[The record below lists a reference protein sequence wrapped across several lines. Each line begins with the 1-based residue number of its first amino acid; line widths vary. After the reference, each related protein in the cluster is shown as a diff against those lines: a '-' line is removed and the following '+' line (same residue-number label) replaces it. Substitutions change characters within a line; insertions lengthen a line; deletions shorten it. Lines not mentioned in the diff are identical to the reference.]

1 MVIWRKDVFNVICV
15 ARMAMN
21 SLILSRDANAI
32 GLLRRVLGDS
42 GIAIEACTGS
52 EQFKEI
58 VAARKFDAV
67 FVDCDDVAGA
77 ADTLRQMRT
86 VPSNR
91 KTIGF
96 AIVNGFT
103 TLQEPFEM
111 GANFDLDKP
120 LSAERLA
127 RSLRAAQGL
136 MANERR
142 RYYRHPVATPVY
154 IKIGTE
160 EYENIGTTINLSEG
174 GLAAKLQKMTTI
186 GMPVRFRFKLP
197 ETQTSIEGKG
207 DVAWVAN
214 GLTGLKFGVISS
226 QARKDLA
233 AWLEKKM
240 NGPELLPPVF
250 INATTKRYY

>member
-1 MVIWRKDVFNVICV
+1 
-15 ARMAMN
+15 MAMN
-21 SLILSRDANAI
+21 SLILSRDAEAI
-32 GLLRRVLGDS
+32 GLLRRVLGENS
-42 GIAIEACTGS
+42 IAIEACTGS
-52 EQFKEI
+52 EQFNQM

-77 ADTLRQMRT
+77 GETLRQMRT

-96 AIVNGFT
+96 AIVNGVT
-103 TLQEPFEM
+103 TLQQAFEM
-111 GANFDLDKP
+111 GANFVLDKP

-142 RYYRHPVATPVY
+142 RYYRHPVATTVH
-154 IKIGTE
+154 IKLGTDD
-160 EYENIGTTINLSEG
+160 YENLGTTINLSEG
-174 GLAAKLQKMTTI
+174 GLAAKLEKKTTI

-197 ETQTSIEGKG
+197 ETHTFIEGKG
-207 DVAWVAN
+207 EIAWVAN
-214 GLTGLKFGVISS
+214 GLSGLRFGVISS
-226 QARKDLA
+226 EARKELEN
-233 AWLEKKM
+233 WLLKKM
-240 NGPELLPPVF
+240 NGPELLPPIF

>member
-1 MVIWRKDVFNVICV
+1 MG
-15 ARMAMN
+15 MN
-21 SLILSRDANAI
+21 SLILSRDAEAI
-32 GLLRRVLGDS
+32 GLLRRVLGEN

-52 EQFKEI
+52 EQFKEM
-58 VAARKFDAV
+58 VATRKFDAV

-77 ADTLRQMRT
+77 GETLRQMRT

-96 AIVNGFT
+96 AIVNGVT
-103 TLQEPFEM
+103 TLQQAFEM
-111 GANFDLDKP
+111 GANFVIDKP

-154 IKIGTE
+154 IKLGADD
-160 EYENIGTTINLSEG
+160 YENIGTTINLSEG
-174 GLAAKLQKMTTI
+174 GLAAKLDKKTDI

-197 ETQTSIEGKG
+197 ETHTFIEGKG
-207 DVAWVAN
+207 DVAWVAS
-214 GLTGLKFGVISS
+214 GLTGVKFGAISS
-226 QARKDLA
+226 QSQHDLET
-233 AWLEKKM
+233 WLHKRM
-240 NGPELLPPVF
+240 NGPDLLPPIF